1 MVCGREKRQSMSKS
15 FMLILQSSGKVCNF
29 ALMGLMDFP
38 YTLHLVLIIVLVL
51 ITHYWGKYIP
61 AQIFFA
67 RKVLHIGA
75 ISCVAHATEIT
86 HMEYREVFEWIVLGA
101 ALILS
106 LVVYLGFFNTD
117 NRKSWGIAFFP
128 WVLWFMLISVPLAQY
143 VHISFAFWI
152 LAWAD
157 GFSAIVGRL
166 WGKIQLWRWKT
177 LLGTITFMV
186 VTLWLCW
193 LMPIVPKPWFPM
205 EIMGILIFAVSIA
218 MVEVLGD
225 NGTDN
230 IWIPIW
236 AFIWSLNIEIFTQL
250 MASINGFYFYLI
262 AVFGLSYWVWKHNWL
277 DISGL
282 FSALLLFLTLFIAR
296 IDWVPLVLFFVLG
309 SLASKF
315 NKTQAS
321 DVKHGKA
328 RDVFQVLANA
338 GPIWLLAV
346 LALFWNLERTNL
358 FVLSV
363 MSAAL
368 SDTLSSEFGI
378 RWGDRPFSIV
388 TGKPIPVGVSG
399 GVTWIGF
406 GGAILGALLMALFG
420 LIFRNITVMDIVFIV
435 VLGVLG
441 SVLDSF
447 LGYWLQEKAEVNGE
461 WTDIVSSNDTVV
473 KGIKG
478 VNNDA
483 INALTLTIISVVS
496 ALIWLG

>member
-1 MVCGREKRQSMSKS
+1 
-15 FMLILQSSGKVCNF
+15 MLILQSSGKVCNF

-106 LVVYLGFFNTD
+106 LAVYLGFFNKD
-117 NRKSWGIAFFP
+117 KRKSWGIAFFP
-128 WVLWFMLISVPLAQY
+128 WVLWVMLVSVPLAQY
-143 VHISFAFWI
+143 EHISFAFWI

-166 WGKIQLWRWKT
+166 WGKAILWRGKT
-177 LLGTITFMV
+177 LMGTVTFMV

-205 EIMGILIFAVSIA
+205 EFAGILMFALSIA

-236 AFIWSLNIEIFTQL
+236 AFIWSLNIEIFTQF

>member
-1 MVCGREKRQSMSKS
+1 
-15 FMLILQSSGKVCNF
+15 MLILQSSGKVRNF

-75 ISCVAHATEIT
+75 ISCVAHATGIT
-86 HMEYREVFEWIVLGA
+86 SMEYREVFEWIVLGA

-106 LVVYLGFFNTD
+106 LAVYLGFFNTA

-128 WVLWFMLISVPLAQY
+128 WVLWFMLILVPLAQY

-205 EIMGILIFAVSIA
+205 EVAGILMFALSIA
-218 MVEVLGD
+218 MVEVLGG

-236 AFIWSLNIEIFTQL
+236 AFIWSLNIEEIVQL
-250 MASINGFYFYLI
+250 IGTTNGFHFYLMVI
-262 AVFGLSYWVWKHNWL
+262 VGLSYWVWKQEWL

-296 IDWVPLVLFFVLG
+296 MDWVPLVLFFVLG
-309 SLASKF
+309 SLASKL

-321 DVKHGKA
+321 DVKHGKP
-328 RDVFQVLANA
+328 RDIFQVLANA

-346 LALFWNLERTNL
+346 LALFWNLDGTVL

-378 RWGDRPFSIV
+378 RWGGRPFSIV
-388 TGKPIPVGVSG
+388 TGKSIPVGVSG
-399 GVTWIGF
+399 GVTWVGF
-406 GGAILGALLMALFG
+406 LGASVGALLMALFG
-420 LIFRNITVMDIVFIV
+420 FIFRNITVLDTVFIM
-435 VLGVLG
+435 VLGVFG

-461 WTDIVSSNDTVV
+461 LTDIVSSNDTVV
-473 KGIKG
+473 KGVKG

-483 INALTLTIISVVS
+483 INALTLFIISVVS
-496 ALIWLG
+496 ALICMC

>member
-1 MVCGREKRQSMSKS
+1 
-15 FMLILQSSGKVCNF
+15 MLILQSSGKVCNF

-106 LVVYLGFFNTD
+106 LAVYLGFFNTD
-117 NRKSWGIAFFP
+117 KRKSWGIAFFP
-128 WVLWFMLISVPLAQY
+128 WVLWVMLVSVPLAQY
-143 VHISFAFWI
+143 EHISFAFWI

-166 WGKIQLWRWKT
+166 WGKAILWRGKT
-177 LLGTITFMV
+177 LMGTVTFMV

-205 EIMGILIFAVSIA
+205 EFAGILMFALSIA

-236 AFIWSLNIEIFTQL
+236 AFIWSLNIEIFTQF

>member
-1 MVCGREKRQSMSKS
+1 MLLPMMVCGLEKRQSICNS
-15 FMLILQSSGKVCNF
+15 FMRILQSSCKVRNF
-29 ALMGLMDFP
+29 AFMGLTDFP
-38 YTLHLVLIIVLVL
+38 YTLHIVLIMFLVLV
-51 ITHYWGKYIP
+51 THLWGKFMP

-67 RKVLHIGA
+67 RKALHIGA
-75 ISCVAHATEIT
+75 ISCVAHATGIT
-86 HMEYREVFEWIVLGA
+86 TMEYQEIFKWIVLGA
-101 ALILS
+101 ALTLS
-106 LVVYLGFFNTD
+106 LAVHFGFFNTD

-128 WVLWFMLISVPLAQY
+128 WVLWFMLVLVPLAQY
-143 VHISFAFWI
+143 EHISFAFWL

-166 WGKIQLWRWKT
+166 WGKALLWRGKT
-177 LLGTITFMV
+177 LVGTITFTV

-205 EIMGILIFAVSIA
+205 EVAGILMFALSIA

-236 AFIWSLNIEIFTQL
+236 AFIWSLNIEMFTHL
-250 MASINGFYFYLI
+250 MASTNGFYFYLI
-262 AVFGLSYWVWKHNWL
+262 AVFGLSYWVWKHKWL

-309 SLASKF
+309 SLASKL
-315 NKTQAS
+315 NKTHIS

-346 LALFWNLERTNL
+346 ISLFQDFDGTNF
-358 FVLSV
+358 FVLAV

-378 RWGDRPFSIV
+378 RWGGRPFSVV

-399 GVTWIGF
+399 GVTWVGF
-406 GGAILGALLMALFG
+406 MGALVGASLMALFG
-420 LIFRNITVMDIVFIV
+420 FVFRNITVMDTVFIV

-447 LGYWLQEKAEVNGE
+447 LGYWLQEKAEKNGE
-461 WTDIVSSNDTVV
+461 WTDIVTSNDTVV
-473 KGIKG
+473 KG
-478 VNNDA
+478 
-483 INALTLTIISVVS
+483 
-496 ALIWLG
+496 

>member
-1 MVCGREKRQSMSKS
+1 MVCGREKRQSMRKS
-15 FMLILQSSGKVCNF
+15 FMPILQSSGKVRNF

-38 YTLHLVLIIVLVL
+38 YTLHLVPIMVLVL
-51 ITHYWGKYIP
+51 LTHYWGKYIP
-61 AQIFFA
+61 AQAFFA

-75 ISCVAHATEIT
+75 ISCVAHATGIT
-86 HMEYREVFEWIVLGA
+86 TMEYQEIFEWIVLGA

-106 LVVYLGFFNTD
+106 LAVYLGFFNTD

-166 WGKIQLWRWKT
+166 WGKAILWRGKT
-177 LLGTITFMV
+177 LVGTVTFMV
-186 VTLWLCW
+186 TTIWLCW

-205 EIMGILIFAVSIA
+205 EVTGILIFALSVA

-236 AFIWSLNIEIFTQL
+236 VFIWSLNFENFTQL
-250 MASINGFYFYLI
+250 MGTTNEFYFYLI
-262 AVFGLSYWVWKHNWL
+262 AIFGLCYWVWKQKWL

-282 FSALLLFLTLFIAR
+282 FSALLLFLTLIIAR

-309 SLASKF
+309 SLASKL

-388 TGKPIPVGVSG
+388 TGKPISVGVSG

-406 GGAILGALLMALFG
+406 GGATIGALLMALFG
-420 LIFRNITVMDIVFIV
+420 LIFRNITTMDAVFIV
-435 VLGVLG
+435 FLGFLG
-441 SVLDSF
+441 SVLDSI

-483 INALTLTIISVVS
+483 INAFTLTIISVVS
-496 ALIWLG
+496 ALIWLR